1 MAIFDLRT
9 NYTSEENL
17 KEGTILVAQPFLD
30 EFFFK
35 RSCILMTKMSTVGR
49 KKNGLTSR

>member
-1 MAIFDLRT
+1 MAIFDIRT

-35 RSCILMTKMSTVGR
+35 KQSFFCNRLVNKT
-49 KKNGLTSR
+49 